1 MTVDVVIAKRLTTLE
16 VLTGFFHTPHEQ
28 EKEEEGTSMRDYSDP
43 EFIAKLLEASQ
54 VMNPHY
60 IEFHEGA
67 YYENR
72 DGSYRYY
79 GGFSLRIEGSG
90 VPLPPMKVKVDSPKT
105 VHAKKSKKRESRP
118 RRIKAGTVFLKN
130 GTILLKDR
138 EAGEGTT

>member
-1 MTVDVVIAKRLTTLE
+1 
-16 VLTGFFHTPHEQ
+16 
-28 EKEEEGTSMRDYSDP
+28 MRWRPYVMRNYS

-79 GGFSLRIEGSG
+79 GGFSLVIEGSG
-90 VPLPPMKVKVDSPKT
+90 APLPPMKVKVDPPKT
-105 VHAKKSKKRESRP
+105 VPAKKPKKRAAL
-118 RRIKAGTVFLKN
+118 RRIKAGSVFLEN

-138 EAGEGTT
+138 EPECGRIPARVG